1 MQENIYK
8 CDVAII
14 GGGPA
19 GLMASIASAKQ
30 GKNVLILE
38 KNPFCGKKLNITG
51 KGRCNVTNNC
61 DNQTFLQNVTKN
73 NKFLYKSIA
82 SFSTYDVI
90 SFFEAIGVPLKTER
104 GNRVFPVSDSA
115 RDITNALVREAKNNQ
130 VRFIYKKVGDIEFT
144 DDNKFQLK
152 CDSISVIANSVIIA
166 TGGLSYPKTGSTGD
180 GYKLAQ
186 KFGHTIIPLK
196 PSLVPLESK
205 DNICKSA
212 MGLSLKNV
220 AVKFISKSGKC
231 LYKNEGEM
239 LFTHFGVSGPLI
251 LSASAH
257 LNELKEKVTL
267 YIDLKPAL
275 DEQTLDKRLLKI
287 FSEYSNKDFL
297 NALDTLLP
305 QKIIKPIVLLS
316 GIPDRKKVN
325 LITKEERKK
334 LLSIIKSVPISI
346 CSFRPIEEAII
357 TSGGIDVKEINP
369 STMESKLISG
379 LYFAGEII
387 DVDCYTGGFNLQV
400 AFSTGYVAGSNA

>member
-1 MQENIYK
+1 
-8 CDVAII
+8 
-14 GGGPA
+14 
-19 GLMASIASAKQ
+19 
-30 GKNVLILE
+30 
-38 KNPFCGKKLNITG
+38 
-51 KGRCNVTNNC
+51 
-61 DNQTFLQNVTKN
+61 
-73 NKFLYKSIA
+73 
-82 SFSTYDVI
+82 
-90 SFFEAIGVPLKTER
+90 VPLKTER

-115 RDITNALVREAKNNQ
+115 KDITNSLVKEAKNNQ
-130 VRFIYKKVGDIEFT
+130 VRIIYKKVCDIERT
-144 DDNKFQLK
+144 DENKFKLK
-152 CDSISVIANSVIIA
+152 CDCISVISDSVIIT

-180 GYKLAQ
+180 GYKFAK

-205 DNICKSA
+205 DDICQSA
-212 MGLSLKNV
+212 MGLSLRNI
-220 AVKFISKSGKC
+220 AVKFISESGKC

-297 NALDTLLP
+297 NSLDTLLP

-316 GIPDRKKVN
+316 GIPERKKVN

-334 LLSIIKSVPISI
+334 LLSIIKGLPINIS
-346 CSFRPIEEAII
+346 SFRPIEEAII
-357 TSGGIDVKEINP
+357 TSGGIDTKEINP
-369 STMESKLISG
+369 STMESKLVDG